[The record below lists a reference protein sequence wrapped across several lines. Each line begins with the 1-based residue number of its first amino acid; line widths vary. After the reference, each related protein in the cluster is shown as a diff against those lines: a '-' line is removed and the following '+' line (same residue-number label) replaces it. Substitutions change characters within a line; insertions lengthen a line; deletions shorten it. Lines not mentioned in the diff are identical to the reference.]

1 MTLLNFT
8 IIIVALALVV
18 PPIASV
24 WWPGETHCLG
34 HTLVPQPW
42 EKIIPYTFPFGQLY

>member
-1 MTLLNFT
+1 MTLVNFT

-34 HTLVPQPW
+34 LD
-42 EKIIPYTFPFGQLY
+42 EMMG